1 MADFVA
7 DLTPEPA
14 AISALT
20 ERASAFLTDRGVDER
35 AVHHV
40 ALVLDE
46 LLTNVAIHSGVS
58 GLASVRLTIVPERI
72 SAEVLDGGAIFDP
85 RLGRNANVSAD
96 LDGPIGGLGLTLVH
110 KLADTLEYGRVGD
123 RNRTTFTI
131 CRMPA
136 GQQQETTNHETR

>member
-14 AISALT
+14 AISALA
-20 ERASAFLTDRGVDER
+20 ERASAFMKDRGVDER

-46 LLTNVAIHSGVS
+46 LLTNVAIHSGAS
-58 GLASVRLTIVPERI
+58 GLASVRLTIVPERV
-72 SAEVLDGGAIFDP
+72 SAEVLDDGAIFDP
-85 RLGRNANVSAD
+85 RLGRNAGISAD
-96 LDGPIGGLGLTLVH
+96 LDGPVGGLGLALVH

-131 CRMPA
+131 CRMSA
-136 GQQQETTNHETR
+136 GQQQQGAQYETR